1 MKRIVAGV
9 ALALG
14 VSSGIQAA
22 PGGTA
27 HQFEFVSIEGDP
39 MPFSRFAGKSVLVVN
54 TASRCGFTGQY
65 AALQQ
70 LWQDYRDRGLVV
82 LAVPSNDF
90 GGQEPGSAPEIK
102 EFCTVNYDVD
112 FPMTEKQVVKGDQAH
127 PLYKWARGQVGA
139 IGAPK
144 WNFHKYLIG
153 PQGELVDWFSTH
165 TRPDSA
171 KVIAAIEQSLP
182 KR

>member
-1 MKRIVAGV
+1 MKKVIAGV

-14 VSSGIQAA
+14 MSSAVQAA
-22 PGGTA
+22 PTGTA
-27 HQFEFVSIEGDP
+27 HQFGFISIEGDP
-39 MPFSRFAGKSVLVVN
+39 MPFSQFEGKSVLVVN

-65 AALQQ
+65 AALQK
-70 LWQDYRDRGLVV
+70 LWQDYQDRGLVV

-90 GGQEPGSAPEIK
+90 GGQEPGSTAEIK

-112 FPMTEKQVVKGDQAH
+112 FPMTEKQTVKGDHAH
-127 PLYKWARGQVGA
+127 PFYKWVRAQTGT

-182 KR
+182 GN